1 MSTAAISLEKSL
13 EKSQPNLQAVADTL
27 PTHPDNSLLGRFKHW
42 IRDRDYHVWV
52 MSLGFLLLFTSYPI
66 QGVQTIR
73 FPETG
78 AYILIV
84 LYSAYFVT
92 SMWATFFLSWWG
104 LEWCLPWGPIS
115 YATWIAC
122 MFSEN
127 NAANLVGAAFFG
139 WGAGILWPAAG
150 QLIAAVSTPA
160 NRASNAGIYQCA
172 FHIGVFA
179 GGLILGAVQKTLSN
193 FNHQY
198 AVFISL
204 CGTSVVTFF
213 IHAITFRRRFRQ
225 PQKKRNGDTE
235 GSEIG
240 LHRVQGA
247 DGTIEYR
254 SVQGKDLK
262 SETTVVQDLALSG
275 GREYEKNKLKE
286 WKDNFWRPLQMLFHP
301 VFGPL
306 GPAIFV
312 TGGMTQGWFN
322 ASFNKIVVNV
332 GGDWNG
338 WIYAISE
345 SWAIVAS
352 IVFGLFYDRLRTRY
366 VAARFRWV
374 MYVYVVAYYFLCGL
388 ALAAW
393 YMAER
398 GIGHGPGQTRPSHF
412 KAVLSFAGAFYNIQL
427 LALEVSIL
435 TYLSTFLTYNADVA
449 FSSKIGCEAGGYLL
463 VFGLVNVLNPKW
475 MIVLLFCVGP
485 PAHIVYLLWWQ
496 APVRPVATIM
506 GQSDD
511 EVDKNGRK
519 DSTPTVAG
527 DEESNSEVTELAS
540 Q

>member
-1 MSTAAISLEKSL
+1 M
-13 EKSQPNLQAVADTL
+13 P
-27 PTHPDNSLLGRFKHW
+27 
-42 IRDRDYHVWV
+42 
-52 MSLGFLLLFTSYPI
+52 GFLLLFTSYPI

-73 FPETG
+73 FPDTG

-204 CGTSVVTFF
+204 CGTSVVTFV

-225 PQKKRNGDTE
+225 PQRKKDADME
-235 GSEIG
+235 GNEPG
-240 LHRVQGA
+240 LHRVQRA

-254 SVQGKDLK
+254 AVQGKDLK
-262 SETTVVQDLALSG
+262 SETAVVQDLALSG
-275 GREYEKNKLKE
+275 GREREKNKLKE
-286 WKDNFWRPLQMLFHP
+286 WKDNFWRPLQMLIHP

-374 MYVYVVAYYFLCGL
+374 MYVYVVAYYCLCGL

-398 GIGHGPGQTRPSHF
+398 GIGHGPGQMRPSHF
-412 KAVLSFAGAFYNIQL
+412 KAVLSFTGAFYNIQL

-475 MIVLLFCVGP
+475 MIVLLFCAGP
-485 PAHIVYLLWWQ
+485 PAHIVYLLWWH
-496 APVRPVATIM
+496 APARPVATIM
-506 GQSDD
+506 GESDD
-511 EVDKNGRK
+511 EVEKSGASTPTVAGDARK
-519 DSTPTVAG
+519 DSTPTVGA
-527 DEESNSEVTELAS
+527 EEEREPHAAALAS
-540 Q
+540 S